1 MQETPE
7 VQRSFCRQDILSLH
21 DLLQEMLLRSND
33 LVVLGMLLPAHSTAT
48 PPPPPGS
55 LQMISLLALACTCG
69 PISQMLQ
76 LPREASFMCGRLSG
90 AKEGGG

>member
-7 VQRSFCRQDILSLH
+7 VQRTLCRQDILCLH

-48 PPPPPGS
+48 P
-55 LQMISLLALACTCG
+55 LQ
-69 PISQMLQ
+69 
-76 LPREASFMCGRLSG
+76 EAY
-90 AKEGGG
+90 K